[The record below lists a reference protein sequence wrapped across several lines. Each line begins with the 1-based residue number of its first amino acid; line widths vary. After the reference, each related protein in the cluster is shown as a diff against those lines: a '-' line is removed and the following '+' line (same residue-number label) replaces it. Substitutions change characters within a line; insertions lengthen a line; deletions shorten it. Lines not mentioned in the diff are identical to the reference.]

1 VKSKKENNLKIKTD
15 ALYAFDKEIVLSRGC
30 SPAGVDEAGRGAFAG
45 PVIAAAVCLD
55 YDKPPIEGINDSKKL
70 SEAARDRL
78 YDQIVTSARGWAVG
92 SASREEIDKYN
103 ILEATYLAMKRA
115 LDSLVCIWDYTLID
129 GNRSVPYI
137 PDNKQQT
144 IIAGDAN
151 SAAIAAASIIAKVTR
166 DRLMVAAHERYP
178 QYDFITNKGYGTEQH
193 RKAIEACGL
202 CELHRRS
209 FCEDLV
215 LQTRLEL

>member
-1 VKSKKENNLKIKTD
+1 MRSKRENKLKVKTE
-15 ALYAFDKEIVLSRGC
+15 ALYAFDREIVLSRGC
-30 SPAGVDEAGRGAFAG
+30 VPAGVDEAGRGAFAG

-55 YDKPPIEGINDSKKL
+55 YDSPLIDGVNDSKKL
-70 SEAARDRL
+70 SESARDRL
-78 YDQIVTSARGWAVG
+78 YDQIVSSARGWAVG
-92 SASREEIDKYN
+92 SASWQEIDKYN

-115 LDSLVCIWDYTLID
+115 LDGLACSWDYTLID
-129 GNRSVPYI
+129 GNRLVPYI
-137 PDNKQQT
+137 PDSKQKT

-166 DRLMVAAHERYP
+166 DRLMVAANEHYP

-193 RKAIEACGL
+193 RKVIETCGL
-202 CELHRRS
+202 CEMHRRS